1 MHCNKAS
8 AALGNFLNEVIAD
21 PPGEE
26 LYDALHMSLRVSG
39 RILLFRIRGGSG
51 TILRADGTRHGWNNT
66 IDFWLDFLCCLCL
79 MSCLKRVG
87 TNQSRRRNGCR

>member
-39 RILLFRIRGGSG
+39 RILLFRIRGGSFRPAGVKG
-51 TILRADGTRHGWNNT
+51 TILRANELDMDGITQWIFGWT
-66 IDFWLDFLCCLCL
+66 FSVVD
-79 MSCLKRVG
+79 VE
-87 TNQSRRRNGCR
+87 